1 MVGENPRKSE
11 LENND
16 STKRSYELLQLD
28 EQSIPFEKFSNEEVV
43 FFFNNYEE
51 VVKDKDWRHSINE
64 EIKMISNN
72 KEFSLHP
79 QSKKQNTSYKVQSN
93 KKDNEKLLVKLIVE
107 DNSSKRR
114 MEVTE
119 SKQSKRLMEENSTSN
134 SVNLIQIEINIENVI
149 KLENSVNNKW

>member
-1 MVGENPRKSE
+1 MVGENPSKSE

-28 EQSIPFEKFSNEEVV
+28 EQSIQFEKFSN
-43 FFFNNYEE
+43 EE

-64 EIKMISNN
+64 ENKMISNN
-72 KEFSLHP
+72 KEYSLHP

-107 DNSSKRR
+107 DNSSKRI

-119 SKQSKRLMEENSTSN
+119 SKQISSKRLMEENSTSN
-134 SVNLIQIEINIENVI
+134 SVNLIQIEINIKKVI

>member
-72 KEFSLHP
+72 KELDFDPCNRTGVCFHFSTHKSYIL
-79 QSKKQNTSYKVQSN
+79 KQKS
-93 KKDNEKLLVKLIVE
+93 
-107 DNSSKRR
+107 
-114 MEVTE
+114 
-119 SKQSKRLMEENSTSN
+119 
-134 SVNLIQIEINIENVI
+134 
-149 KLENSVNNKW
+149 